1 MPRYF
6 FNVVDGR
13 AYADSEGMELLN
25 IKAAEREAIRT
36 AGEIIRDDH
45 FRGENWALEV
55 LDEYRNVVLTLRFDA
70 AGRPLHE
77 LGDRRS

>member
-13 AYADSEGMELLN
+13 DYVDAEGTELTN

-36 AGEIIRDDH
+36 AGEIIRDDQ
-45 FRGENWALEV
+45 FVGESWVLDV
-55 LDEYRNVVLTLRFDA
+55 LDEDRNVLLTLRFDA

-77 LGDRRS
+77 LGDRRR